1 MDNPETQGTLDT
13 KETKQTN
20 KPTNARQKTYEHHR
34 PTNITKVNSCPRERY
49 AIPAFYKTPAM

>member
-20 KPTNARQKTYEHHR
+20 KPTNAR
-34 PTNITKVNSCPRERY
+34 
-49 AIPAFYKTPAM
+49 